1 MLLLAIAQEAN
12 RSGACSLTQERL
24 ADRCRCS
31 VRQVR
36 RMLKQ
41 LADER
46 YLGRGS
52 RRGALGGGRTSD
64 LYVLP
69 REAREGKSDTQM
81 SALVEYG
88 EQTGHLI
95 PAVSGCSKERRG
107 CWISTAHMRS
117 TIFQACFC
125 G

>member
-12 RSGACSLTQERL
+12 RSGACSLTQ
-24 ADRCRCS
+24 DRCRCS

-81 SALVEYG
+81 SALVET
-88 EQTGHLI
+88 E
-95 PAVSGCSKERRG
+95 SKPD
-107 CWISTAHMRS
+107 I
-117 TIFQACFC
+117 
-125 G
+125 